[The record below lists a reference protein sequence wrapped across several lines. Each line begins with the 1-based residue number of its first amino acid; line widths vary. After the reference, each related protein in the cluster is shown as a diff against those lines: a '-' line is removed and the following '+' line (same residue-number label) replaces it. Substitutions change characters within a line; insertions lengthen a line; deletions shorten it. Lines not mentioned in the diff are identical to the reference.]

1 MYRVALILV
10 LALSIVGLLIWNQ
23 QHGPEF
29 HVSGVIEADDVRVG
43 SRVGGRVAKVHVSEG
58 QTVRAGEPLITLE
71 PYDLL
76 AQRAQAEAIVAAR
89 REQLLKSQNGPRP
102 EEIAAAQAER
112 GRVAAVLARLE
123 AGLRPLEIEVLVDRL
138 AVAQA
143 ELQNAKTNSERV
155 AGLRRSGAAAA
166 QEWEDVSDRLSAAQA
181 RHSLAE
187 HELALA
193 REGTR
198 AEELAEARAALA
210 AADAS
215 LLMLEHGYRAE
226 DIAAAAAELAAAEGA
241 LAGIDRRLDELT
253 VVAPLDCVVDALEL
267 QPGDLIAPNAP
278 MITLVSAARLYVR
291 SYVPENR
298 LDIRVGRPV
307 RVVVDA
313 YPGRSFEGRITF
325 VARAAEFTPSNV
337 QTVEE
342 RVKLVFRIKVELIA
356 GGSDLRPGMIADV
369 YFDSPAQQAT
379 SSPAAA
385 P

>member
-10 LALSIVGLLIWNQ
+10 LALSIVGLLLLNQ

-43 SRVGGRVAKVHVSEG
+43 SRVGGRVANVHVSEG
-58 QTVRAGEPLITLE
+58 QKVRAGESLITLE

-143 ELQNAKTNSERV
+143 ELQNANTNYERV

-166 QEWEDVSDRLSAAQA
+166 QEWEDVSDRLSAAKA

-198 AEELAEARAALA
+198 AEQLAEARAALA
-210 AADAS
+210 AAEANS
-215 LLMLEHGYRAE
+215 LMLERGYRAE

-241 LAGIDRRLDELT
+241 LASIDRRLDELT
-253 VVAPLDCVVDALEL
+253 VGAPLDSVVDALEL

-278 MITLVSAARLYVR
+278 MITLVSTARLYVR

-325 VARAAEFTPSNV
+325 VARTAEFTPSNV

-342 RVKLVFRIKVELIA
+342 RVKLVFRIKVEVITPGA
-356 GGSDLRPGMIADV
+356 ELRPGMIADV
-369 YFDSPAQQAT
+369 YFDLPTTTAT
-379 SSPAAA
+379 SAPAAT

>member
-23 QHGPEF
+23 QHVPEF

-226 DIAAAAAELAAAEGA
+226 DIAATAAELAAAEGA

-356 GGSDLRPGMIADV
+356 AGSELRPGMIADV